1 MKIVF
6 MGTPDFAVPSLEVLA
21 KSNHE
26 IVAVVTGEDKKRGRG
41 QKFHSTPVKQTA
53 LKYDI
58 PVLQPSSMRDETFI
72 HQLQQLEPDI
82 FVVVAFKILPKK
94 VINIPKYGSVNL
106 HSSLLPKYRG
116 AAPINWALINGDSE
130 TGITIFQIEPKVDTG
145 DMLLQKKIPI
155 ADTDTC
161 LEVHDKLAVL
171 GSESLLEAL
180 KNLAAGKV
188 EKIPQNDDL
197 ATQAPKIY
205 PEMGQIDWHKSAR
218 EIKNQI
224 HGLSPFPGAY
234 SNFADQRIKI
244 LRAQID
250 NTDSTEEPGTIIIRN
265 KKSLGIQTAEGILY
279 PTELQKAGKRAM
291 PAQDFL
297 NGFQGQIGDRFTQ

>member
-1 MKIVF
+1 
-6 MGTPDFAVPSLEVLA
+6 
-21 KSNHE
+21 
-26 IVAVVTGEDKKRGRG
+26 
-41 QKFHSTPVKQTA
+41 VKQTA